1 MNLSGLATASRASNT
16 LNMNRVSMWATA
28 GLLLL
33 QTTLWGESTSP
44 AKSQAFETDTLPS
57 EYLQLEEVVVMST
70 RATANTPVAYSEI
83 STKSLR
89 EKAFGQ
95 DMPYLLHSTPS
106 LVSTS
111 DAGTGIGYSGF
122 RIRGTDA
129 NRINITLNGVPLND
143 AESHGV
149 FWVNMPDLSASLG
162 SVQVQRGVG
171 GSSHGAAAFGATVN
185 MQNEPSGTLP
195 YAGTEFSA
203 GSFGT
208 LKSSLRLG
216 TGTLGKGFSF
226 NGRLSSIESNGYID
240 RASVG
245 LHSWYLNGTY
255 AHNRTMI
262 KLVALSGKE
271 KTYQAWNG
279 VSSAL
284 LSTRRTFNPCGLY
297 YDDEGNEKYY
307 NNQTDNY
314 RQTHYQLLVSQQL
327 TGGWNTHATLHY
339 TAGKGY
345 YEEYKPD
352 AAFRKYGIQPFTKG
366 SGTVV
371 ESSDLVR
378 QKWLD
383 NDFFGIIYS
392 LNHTSEKGTR
402 FTLGASANRYL
413 GHHFGKVIWAKEVVG
428 LASGHEYYRSRGEKE
443 EAAAFTKME
452 TPLLP
457 RLTGYIDLQ
466 YRWISHRM
474 AGIDDDLRDITQRH
488 IFGFFNP
495 KAGLMWKGEGGQS
508 AFVSW
513 GIAQREPNR
522 NNYTDALPNEKPTH
536 ETLYDYEAGYRLQ
549 ENALSVSLNLF
560 YMYYKDQLILNGRI
574 NEIGEPLTSNIPK
587 SFRTGMEW
595 AADYRICPW
604 LTWQGQLTL
613 SWNRIK
619 NFTEY
624 VDNYDTELQD
634 VNDLGETAIAFSPG
648 VTGGTSLRFA
658 HKQFGAE
665 WRFSHVGRQYL
676 DNTQSADR
684 SLQAYSIHDVWVGYT
699 IYPKWIKA
707 LEFGLQVTNL
717 LNHKYENNGWVYSYI
732 AGGERLKD
740 DGYFAQAGRNYMGR
754 IAISF

>member
-1 MNLSGLATASRASNT
+1 
-16 LNMNRVSMWATA
+16 MNRVSILAIT
-28 GLLLL
+28 GLLLS
-33 QTTLWGESTSP
+33 QITLAGATTSP
-44 AKSQAFETDTLPS
+44 ATLQPLDSDSIPS

-70 RATANTPVAYSEI
+70 RATARTPVAYSEI
-83 STKSLR
+83 SKKSLT

-95 DMPYLLHSTPS
+95 DMPYLLQSTPS

-185 MQNEPSGTLP
+185 MQNEPTGTIP
-195 YAGTEFSA
+195 YAGAEFSA

-208 LKSSLRLG
+208 LKSSLKLG

-226 NGRLSSIESNGYID
+226 DGRLSSVESDGYVD
-240 RASVG
+240 RASVN

-255 AHNRTMI
+255 KQNHTLV
-262 KLVALSGKE
+262 KLVALSGRE

-284 LSTRRTFNPCGLY
+284 LSTHRTFNPCGLY
-297 YDDEGNEKYY
+297 IDNEGNENYY

-314 RQTHYQLLVSQQL
+314 RQTHYQLLLSQEL
-327 TGGWNTHATLHY
+327 ASGWNSNATLHY
-339 TAGKGY
+339 TAGQGY
-345 YEEYKPD
+345 YEEYKP
-352 AAFRKYGIQPFTKG
+352 AADFSKYRLQPFTDG
-366 SGTVV
+366 SGSLV

-383 NDFFGIIYS
+383 NDFFGMIYS
-392 LNHTSEKGTR
+392 LNHTSAQGTR
-402 FTLGASANRYL
+402 FTVGASANRYL

-428 LASGHEYYRSRGEKE
+428 LASNHEYYRSRGEKE
-443 EAAAFTKME
+443 EAAAFSKVDMA
-452 TPLLP
+452 LFGGLS
-457 RLTGYIDLQ
+457 GYVDLQ

-474 AGIDDDLRDITQRH
+474 KGIDDDLRDITQRH

-495 KAGLMWKGEGGQS
+495 KAGLMWKGEGGHS

-536 ETLYDYEAGYRLQ
+536 ETLYDYEAGYRFLG
-549 ENALSVSLNLF
+549 NGISVSLNLF

-574 NEIGEPLTSNIPK
+574 NEIGEPLTTNIPK

-595 AADYRICPW
+595 VADYRISSW

-613 SWNRIK
+613 SLNRIE

-624 VDNYDTELQD
+624 VDNYDTEQQD
-634 VNDLGETAIAFSPG
+634 AHELGETTIAFSPG
-648 VTGGTSLRFA
+648 VVGSTSLRA
-658 HKQFGAE
+658 TRKQFSAE

-676 DNTQSADR
+676 DNTRSADR
-684 SLQAYSIHDVWVGYT
+684 SLKAYSLHELWVGYT
-699 IYPKWIKA
+699 FHPKWIKA
-707 LEFGLQVTNL
+707 LECGVRISNL
-717 LNHKYENNGWVYSYI
+717 LNHKYENKGWVYSYI
-732 AGGERLKD
+732 YEGQRQKD
-740 DGYFAQAGRNYMGR
+740 DGYFAQAGRHFMGR
-754 IAISF
+754 VALSF